1 MWLELSRKSCVG
13 QTFHFP
19 AKSSLSANDPIAVAG
34 SSVQNPIMKMRSILC
49 LLLMPLTAT
58 CVGED
63 VDGGEQCTVEAIGKK
78 TGAGSLEATLQVP
91 MSYMSG
97 AEISD
102 GGISVQHSG
111 CDFPLNAFF
120 SKETAERVIEETPS
134 NTLSHHDGFFRVV
147 DASLSIWKF
156 SDASGETRFF
166 VMGVH
171 KMRPILKARTSHEK
185 RYYDEPGDGS

>member
-1 MWLELSRKSCVG
+1 M
-13 QTFHFP
+13 
-19 AKSSLSANDPIAVAG
+19 SANDPIADAG
-34 SSVQNPIMKMRSILC
+34 TSVQNPIMKMRPTLC
-49 LLLMPLTAT
+49 LLLVPFAAS

-63 VDGGEQCTVEAIGKK
+63 VDGREQCTVEAIGKE

-91 MSYMSG
+91 ESYMSG

-102 GGISVQHSG
+102 GGITVQHNG

-120 SKETAERVIEETPS
+120 SQETAERVIEETPS
-134 NTLSHHDGFFRVV
+134 ETLSHHEGYFRVV

-156 SDASGETRFF
+156 TDGSGETRFF
-166 VMGVH
+166 VTGVH
-171 KMRPILKARTSHEK
+171 EIRPILKARTSHEK